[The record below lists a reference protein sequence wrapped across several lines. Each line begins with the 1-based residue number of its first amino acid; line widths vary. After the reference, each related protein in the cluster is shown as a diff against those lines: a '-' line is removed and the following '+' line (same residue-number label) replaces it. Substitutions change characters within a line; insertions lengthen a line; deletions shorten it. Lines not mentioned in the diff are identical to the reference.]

1 LEDLQA
7 LRESLLAWV
16 VDAPVD
22 RKAALVAQL
31 RATLVE
37 IDELVPKEPVG
48 DGIDQIAERRA
59 ARRSGPAKGSGI
71 AKRTS

>member
-7 LRESLLAWV
+7 LREQLSVWLV
-16 VDAPVD
+16 EAPVD
-22 RKAALVAQL
+22 RKAALVAQY
-31 RATLVE
+31 RATIAE
-37 IDELVPKEPVG
+37 IDELEPKEAVG

-59 ARRSGPAKGSGI
+59 ARRTGPAKGASS